1 MQPQLRRALG
11 PLVGAFL
18 VCLLSVP
25 VSAATIN
32 GDLGFFGPGVLTF
45 STGGGAPGTNF
56 IDWCPV
62 NTGPAPGTNCGVSN
76 TGTGSVLVS
85 STSGD
90 FDINPFLSPGTI
102 LDITDDPTSPA
113 PYTFIPLTPTSVPNF
128 LDFSDP
134 WTYTLTDIEDQMC
147 APSATQ
153 FCTGYF
159 KLDQIGSSVSVNFS
173 GTGEIFDGVDTTPF
187 TFLITG
193 NFAGQTIQ
201 SVIAAATSPA
211 GIFSNSWSGE
221 LNAVSAIPE
230 PGTVGMALLGFA
242 VLGAGALRRRCK
254 A

>member
-11 PLVGAFL
+11 PIVGAFL

-25 VSAATIN
+25 VSAATIV

-62 NTGPAPGTNCGVSN
+62 NQAPSPATNCGVN
-76 TGTGSVLVS
+76 NNGTGQAFVS
-85 STSGD
+85 STTGD
-90 FDINPFLSPGTI
+90 FNINPFMSMGTI
-102 LDITDDPTSPA
+102 LDITDNPASPA
-113 PYTFIPLTPTSVPNF
+113 PYTYIPLTPTSIPNF

-134 WTYTLTDIEDQMC
+134 WTYTLTDVADQTC
-147 APSATQ
+147 APTATE

-159 KLDQIGSSVSVNFS
+159 RLVQVGPTVSVNFA
-173 GTGEIFDGVDTTPF
+173 GRGEIFDGTDVTPF

-193 NFAGQTIQ
+193 NFANTTIQ
-201 SVIAAATSPA
+201 SVVTAASSPQ
-211 GIFSNSWSGE
+211 GVFSPSWSGT
-221 LNAVSAIPE
+221 LNAVPE

-242 VLGAGALRRRCK
+242 VLGAGALRRRRK